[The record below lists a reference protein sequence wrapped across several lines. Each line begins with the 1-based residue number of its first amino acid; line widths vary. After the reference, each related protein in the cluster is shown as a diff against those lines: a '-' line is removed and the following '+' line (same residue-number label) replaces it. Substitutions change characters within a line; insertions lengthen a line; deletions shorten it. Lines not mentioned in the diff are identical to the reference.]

1 MTTFAIVLLAIWA
14 LIIVTPATQYI
25 TKPKYDTRDFKFWVI
40 LIPGFGFPALAILTI
55 IHGT

>member
-14 LIIVTPATQYI
+14 LIIVTPATQYKR
-25 TKPKYDTRDFKFWVI
+25 KPEYNTQDFKFWVVM
-40 LIPGFGFPALAILTI
+40 IPGFGFPIFAILTI